1 MGIYSNITLDEINDI
16 LGHYELGRA
25 LDFSPTITGIS
36 NSNFRVHLESGE
48 DVLLKISNDK
58 TLEQLTNEQ
67 RILNALEHYSF
78 KYSIHPFKTIL
89 GKTIYHQEKFFG
101 VVFPFINGFPP
112 LINEN
117 SCYEIGRALG
127 ELHSLE
133 IKKEDLNTI
142 RPHDFVGHS
151 GQSVYEYTRTENA
164 PRDFVEAFE
173 EIFPEHLQDIP
184 FDTFPVG
191 IIHGDLYFDNC
202 LFHNQTLVT
211 LIDFEQ
217 AGRGHYLLDI
227 GISLSGC
234 CFNRDRSNLDMKLI
248 KAYMRGYE
256 SKRRLL
262 TIEEDYLMTSILI
275 GFFSIGLWRI
285 KRFYEG
291 NLDESKR
298 YNYRELI
305 QRARNFK
312 NEYLI

>member
-1 MGIYSNITLDEINDI
+1 MGIYSNITLAEINEI
-16 LGHYELGRA
+16 LGHYELGHAR
-25 LDFSPTITGIS
+25 DFSPTITGIS
-36 NSNFRVHLESGE
+36 NSNFKVHLDSGD

-58 TLEQLTNEQ
+58 TIEQLTNEQ
-67 RILNALEHYSF
+67 RILSALEKYEF

-89 GKTIYHQEKFFG
+89 GKSIYHQKKFYG
-101 VVFPFINGFPP
+101 VVFPFIKGLPP
-112 LINEN
+112 VMNTKT
-117 SCYEIGRALG
+117 CYQIGQALG
-127 ELHSLE
+127 ELHSLQ
-133 IKKEDLNTI
+133 IKKEDLGAI

-151 GQSVYEYTRTENA
+151 GQSVYEYTRTSVA
-164 PRDFVEAFE
+164 PKDFVEAFE
-173 EIFPEHLQDIP
+173 DIFPTHLQDIP

-202 LFHNQTLVT
+202 LFHQEKLVT

-234 CFNRDRSNLDMKLI
+234 CFNEDRSNLDMGLI
-248 KAYMRGYE
+248 EAFMRGYSE
-256 SKRRLL
+256 KRQLL
-262 TIEEDYLMTSILI
+262 SIEKEYLMTSILI

-298 YNYRELI
+298 YNYRELTE
-305 QRARNFK
+305 RAKNFK
-312 NEYLI
+312 KKYLD